1 MKHAILEDFDTVWNI
16 FQQNKEWFPHV
27 RKFHIRNRIE
37 WGRCVLDDGV
47 VITYGGRRTQG
58 PQYNSNRMVGTF
70 QADKGDVVLHQ
81 IAKDKNGT
89 GNASDVLQRFFK
101 FINANVILSV
111 RSDNMAAKK
120 FYEKND
126 MVRVGD
132 IQWSKKKKLDG
143 DVWYYINRYMYKPL
157 PDSIVVRESPIH
169 GYGLFAT
176 APIKKGFHLGVS
188 HIEAP
193 GFHQNHIRTPVGG
206 FINHSDKPNCHKIQS
221 PEESLLTYYSLVTSK
236 NIKQDEELTVKYTLY
251 NV

>member
-1 MKHAILEDFDTVWNI
+1 MKHATPEDFDIVWDI

-27 RKFHIRNRIE
+27 RKFHIRNRIK

-47 VITYGGRRTQG
+47 IITYGGGRKQG
-58 PQYNSNRMVGTF
+58 PEYNSNRMVGTF
-70 QADKGDVVLHQ
+70 QVYKGDVVLHQ

-89 GNASDVLQRFFK
+89 GNASVVLQRFFK
-101 FINANVILSV
+101 FISANVVLSV
-111 RSDNMAAKK
+111 RGDNMAAKK

-157 PDSIVVRESPIH
+157 PESTEIRNSPIH
-169 GYGLFAT
+169 GVGLFAKSS
-176 APIKKGFHLGVS
+176 IKKGTHLGVS

-193 GFHQNHIRTPVGG
+193 GFHQNYIRTPVGG
-206 FINHSDKPNCHKIQS
+206 FINHSDEPNCVKIES
-221 PEESLLTYYSLVTSK
+221 PEESMLTYFSLVASK
-236 NIKQDEELTVKYTLY
+236 DIEKDEELTVKYTLY